1 MIEDK
6 VNEDLR
12 LMPIDHIYTTVNKI
26 SHFKILE
33 YLKDHFVLEH
43 FKLYVVDDFT
53 MKLVDRNNDKLYF
66 RYDSQTKKVVW
77 FNDNIDNFTK

>member
-6 VNEDLR
+6 VNEDLQ

-33 YLKDHFVLEH
+33 YLKNHFALEH
-43 FKLYVVDDFT
+43 FKLYVVDDFA